1 MLSMDNI
8 RQFHRESPISYHT
21 VSKPM
26 PENLSGRFV
35 NIDVYIICYVD
46 VGRLMD
52 NMGRENL
59 IIAVMA
65 SIFLFALIFG
75 GSDAR
80 KLDRRRPTFPS
91 RSSVARAKAFLDEN
105 PVVDGFV
112 SRVGP
117 GVSDH
122 WKPSISDVHAI
133 LSGTTISLS
142 GSGSCSRTT
151 SPPSTSTR
159 TCRPPSRGPPTPT
172 TTPTSRGSGRAGW
185 AGR

>member
-1 MLSMDNI
+1 MVSLDNT

-26 PENLSGRFV
+26 LENLSGRFV
-35 NIDVYIICYVD
+35 NIHLLE

-65 SIFLFALIFG
+65 SIFLFALVFG

-80 KLDRRRPTFPS
+80 KMEWRRPKFPS
-91 RSSVARAKAFLDEN
+91 AASVARAKAFLDEN

-112 SRVGP
+112 SRVGA
-117 GVSDH
+117 
-122 WKPSISDVHAI
+122 W
-133 LSGTTISLS
+133 SL
-142 GSGSCSRTT
+142 
-151 SPPSTSTR
+151 
-159 TCRPPSRGPPTPT
+159 
-172 TTPTSRGSGRAGW
+172 
-185 AGR
+185 